1 MSRPWAVWDNDV
13 LTAEWATAEVR
24 NEWSSMK
31 TTYILVEVCFCCSSI
46 KPGIFMDVEVRN
58 WRLSIENG
66 LFVDAVDWIKQRH
79 FCCQQVTDLVHG

>member
-1 MSRPWAVWDNDV
+1 MWRPWAVWGNDV

-31 TTYILVEVCFCCSSI
+31 PGIFMDVEVQNWRLSIDNGLFVDAVDWICCLSM

-58 WRLSIENG
+58 
-66 LFVDAVDWIKQRH
+66 
-79 FCCQQVTDLVHG
+79 